1 MSFIGSLKEEKMP
14 KYTNKELSVKQET
27 DIAKLYSG
35 KRSPSSGA
43 QPHDRGDVRYEIHL
57 SDIFKYTAECKV
69 TRARSFNL
77 LKGTWDKIKEEAA
90 EQDRRPCM
98 FVRFYDGHSGRY
110 EDLIIRSVDDDR
122 EMFLH

>member
-1 MSFIGSLKEEKMP
+1 MP

-27 DIAKLYSG
+27 EIAKLYNG

-43 QPHDRGDVRYEIHL
+43 QPHDRGDVRYDVKI
-57 SDIFKYTAECKV
+57 DQNTFKYTSECKV

-77 LKGTWDKIKEEAA
+77 MKNTWDKIEEEAA

-110 EDLIIRSVDDDR
+110 KDLIIRSVEDDR
-122 EMFLH
+122 EMFL